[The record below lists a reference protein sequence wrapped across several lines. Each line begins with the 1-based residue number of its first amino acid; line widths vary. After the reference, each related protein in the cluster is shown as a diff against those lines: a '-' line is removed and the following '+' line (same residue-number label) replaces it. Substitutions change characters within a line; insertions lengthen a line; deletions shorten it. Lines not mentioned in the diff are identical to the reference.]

1 MQYNITWYM
10 KTKETVLEE
19 LTTIWVAKIKKQS
32 PNLKQ
37 YKLDYWQRWQQK
49 QHMKLNLVYE
59 YSLLTIKQVFIFGE
73 NLNKYVD

>member
-32 PNLKQ
+32 PNLKPIQ
-37 YKLDYWQRWQQK
+37 VRLLAEVAAEAIYETKFSLRIQFTYNK
-49 QHMKLNLVYE
+49 APVY
-59 YSLLTIKQVFIFGE
+59 LW
-73 NLNKYVD
+73 